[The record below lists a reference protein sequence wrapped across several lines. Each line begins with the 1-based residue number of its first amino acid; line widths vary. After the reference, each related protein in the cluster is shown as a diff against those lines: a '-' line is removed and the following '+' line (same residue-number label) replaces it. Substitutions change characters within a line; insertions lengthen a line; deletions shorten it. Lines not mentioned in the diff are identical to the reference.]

1 MSYKRY
7 LDLSKLNKS
16 ELQKLESVLGTE
28 KLIAQRGK
36 TKFEKVSITK
46 FNPSNDTVAV
56 FKNGY
61 AYIAKL
67 NELPKYLQRKTLLSL

>member
-1 MSYKRY
+1 MFKKY
-7 LDLSKLNKS
+7 LNLEKLSKE
-16 ELQKLESVLGTE
+16 ELKKLEEILGTE
-28 KLIAQRGK
+28 KLVAQRGK
-36 TKFEKVSITK
+36 TKFEKVNIAK